1 MKKLLIV
8 EDDDFK
14 LKEILELIETHRPR
28 TWSVTTAV
36 AMSTAIDA
44 VNSFDFD
51 RVILDMSIPSH
62 PRQRGAGT
70 ALPLPTG
77 GLEVLFELESLGR
90 DGRCVI
96 LTQYPEIEIAGTLIP
111 LEKSSDAIVE
121 KFQCSV
127 LGCILYAEDLQW
139 ENELLD
145 ALDK

>member
-14 LKEILELIETHRPR
+14 LQEIVELIEASQPDVWHV
-28 TWSVTTAV
+28 STAE
-36 AMSTAIDA
+36 AMSTAIEL
-44 VNSFDFD
+44 VNNLEFD

-70 ALPLPTG
+70 AMPLTTG

-96 LTQYPEIEIAGTLIP
+96 LTQYPEIEVEGVLVSLA
-111 LEKSSDAIVE
+111 ESAEAILQ
-121 KFQCSV
+121 KFQCRV
-127 LGCILYAEDLQW
+127 LGCIHYAEETNW
-139 ENELLD
+139 KFELLK